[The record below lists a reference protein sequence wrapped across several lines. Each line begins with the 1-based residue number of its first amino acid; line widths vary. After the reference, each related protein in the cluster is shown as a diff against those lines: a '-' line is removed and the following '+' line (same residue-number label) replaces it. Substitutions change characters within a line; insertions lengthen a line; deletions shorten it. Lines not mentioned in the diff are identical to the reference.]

1 MNPIIRVK
9 VLDRVRVHPL
19 FSSLNDE
26 ALAQLFERARP
37 IDLGSHEKLFSQ
49 GEKAD
54 RFYIVVSG
62 SVKLF
67 RFSKDGQEKVIE
79 VIEEGHSMAEAVMFM
94 EELNCYPVNAEAL
107 EKTTVVGFNSSLY
120 LQILES
126 SPQSCFKILGTLSR
140 RLHTRLNEIETLTLK
155 NARHRACRYLLDL
168 AGEDAENGQ
177 VIHLPVA
184 KQLIAARLAMQPETL
199 SRILREL
206 IKEEVV
212 TVSGRD
218 VTIMSLER
226 LKELD

>member
-1 MNPIIRVK
+1 VAN
-9 VLDRVRVHPL
+9 
-19 FSSLNDE
+19 
-26 ALAQLFERARP
+26 
-37 IDLGSHEKLFSQ
+37 EKLFTQ

-54 RFYIVVSG
+54 RFFIVVSG

-79 VIEEGHSMAEAVMFM
+79 VIEEGHSMAEAIMFM
-94 EELNCYPVNAEAL
+94 EDLSCYPVNAEAL

-168 AGEDAENGQ
+168 AGKDAQAGQ
-177 VIHLPVA
+177 EMHLPVA
-184 KQLIAARLAMQPETL
+184 KQLIAARVALQPETL

-206 IKEEVV
+206 IKEEIIIVN
-212 TVSGRD
+212 GRD
-218 VTIMSLER
+218 VTINNLER
-226 LKELD
+226 LKAVD